1 MEIKKDRRTVQQ
13 NRLMWKLLGVIAQ
26 QLPLW
31 HGFEMSSH
39 DYKDLFT
46 AAIRGQRVVPNVDG
60 NGFVALGRRTS
71 EMNKQELNEVI
82 EYSYWFGTE
91 RGVIFPD
98 PALDQYNE
106 YKEAQQ

>member
-1 MEIKKDRRTVQQ
+1 
-13 NRLMWKLLGVIAQ
+13 
-26 QLPLW
+26 
-31 HGFEMSSH
+31 MSSD

-71 EMNKQELNEVI
+71 DMNKQELNEVI
-82 EYSYWFGTE
+82 EYTYWFGTE

-106 YKEAQQ
+106 YREAQNG

>member
-1 MEIKKDRRTVQQ
+1 VEIKKDRRTVQQ

-46 AAIRGQRVVPNVDG
+46 AAIRGQRVVPS
-60 NGFVALGRRTS
+60 L
-71 EMNKQELNEVI
+71 
-82 EYSYWFGTE
+82 
-91 RGVIFPD
+91 
-98 PALDQYNE
+98 
-106 YKEAQQ
+106 